1 MNKLI
6 KCYSL
11 LTIAFFVL
19 SVFSSCNNQNNVNT
33 SKGNNSLPN
42 TIQTEARLEAIEVAM
57 IGEKNGRGKLEA
69 FNTLMG
75 FESDK
80 YGPYELE
87 EAKTAYIALKMK
99 VAKPTTGDFSIE
111 VTNKTTYIE
120 PVIFVRSVEH
130 GDVYFGPGYITL
142 SKGRNI
148 LEVKVKNPDNS
159 KEKIYT
165 IFVQYGGGI
174 DPLKLDFDDRK
185 IIPGIYCPAQR
196 KPLEGELPD
205 LVWMIVMA
213 GW

>member
-19 SVFSSCNNQNNVNT
+19 SVFSSCSNQNNANT

-42 TIQTEARLEAIEVAM
+42 TIPTEARLEAIEVAM
-57 IGEKNGRGKLEA
+57 IGEKNGRGKLEP

-80 YGPYELE
+80 YGPYEVE

-148 LEVKVKNPDNS
+148 LK
-159 KEKIYT
+159 
-165 IFVQYGGGI
+165 
-174 DPLKLDFDDRK
+174 
-185 IIPGIYCPAQR
+185 
-196 KPLEGELPD
+196 
-205 LVWMIVMA
+205 
-213 GW
+213 